1 MLQVIIYV
9 RNERMKHFCS
19 FQSQTAHGSVQS
31 LPTGGTIEWLDPNG
45 LAM

>member
-1 MLQVIIYV
+1 MSEMEEW
-9 RNERMKHFCS
+9 NNCS

-31 LPTGGTIEWLDPNG
+31 LPTGGTIEWLDPKG